1 MSSCLAIPR
10 NTDRPQPRLPVA
22 RTRIPRGTHI
32 VEASAGARRRALE
45 AFIAAR
51 GRMAYGARI
60 RSFLPRLYALDDSD
74 GERLAAFGLRDAA
87 AGRLFL
93 ESYLDQPIEQVV
105 GARGAGPVARQEIVE
120 IGNLAGCH
128 PGALRLLS
136 PLLGDR
142 LLGMGYR
149 WLVFTGSAQL
159 INGFARLGIDL
170 DVLAPAAIERLPEH
184 SRADWGSYYDH
195 APLVVCADIAAG
207 RARLRPPRPADDVAG
222 PTE

>member
-1 MSSCLAIPR
+1 MSSCLALPGD
-10 NTDRPQPRLPVA
+10 TSRPPGRLPDA
-22 RTRIPRGTHI
+22 RIPRSVHI
-32 VEASAGARRRALE
+32 VEASGGAQRGALE

-51 GRMAYGARI
+51 GALAYGARI
-60 RSFLPRLYALDDSD
+60 RTFLPRLYALVDSD

-87 AGRLFL
+87 TGPLFL
-93 ESYLDQPIEQVV
+93 EIYLDQSIEQVI
-105 GARGAGPVARQEIVE
+105 GARAAGPVARQGIVE

-142 LLGMGYR
+142 LLDMGYR
-149 WLVFTGSAQL
+149 WLVFTGSPQL

-170 DVLAPAAIERLPEH
+170 DALAPAAIERLPEH
-184 SRADWGSYYDH
+184 NRADWGSYYDH

-207 RARLRPPRPADDVAG
+207 RSRLRPSRPADVAG
-222 PTE
+222 LTE